1 MRRRARWA
9 GRLGLVAGGTAVGL
23 LLAEGLARLIQPG
36 GGAELLMGSVVTPPG
51 MYAADRDLMYAPV
64 PGFEATG
71 RSLAGPVK
79 VRLNRLGLRGGEPAP
94 VAEPRRWL
102 VLGDSFALSL
112 QVPEEATFEALL
124 DARLGPEVEVWNG
137 GVEGYSTWQE
147 TRRYAQV
154 DGALGSR
161 AVLLLYFLGND
172 LYDNA
177 WFPETIPHWN
187 PDMFMQP
194 PAPSGLSGWLEGHS
208 FLFAQ
213 LRVWQNRRSVADDA
227 HRMERWRD
235 ELSLFTRGGAAQLQQ
250 RLPATEAALAEL
262 KARVDSAGDVLLV
275 AVAPPAFQIEPARA
289 AGTLSMVGL
298 DPADADLDAP
308 RQAVLASLD
317 RLGIASCDLVA
328 PLEAAA
334 AAGAQSDFVFDGH
347 WTAEGHRQ
355 VAAALEPCMRAMAP
369 W

>member
-1 MRRRARWA
+1 MRSRRRW
-9 GRLGLVAGGTAVGL
+9 GGKLGLALGGTVVGL

-51 MYAADRDLMYAPV
+51 MYTGDRELMYTPV
-64 PGFEATG
+64 PDFSATG
-71 RSLAGPVK
+71 RSLAGPVQ
-79 VRLNRLGLRGGEPAP
+79 VRLNRLGLRGPDPAE
-94 VAEPRRWL
+94 VARPRRWL

-124 DARLGPEVEVWNG
+124 DERLGPEVEVYNG

-147 TRRYAQV
+147 TRRYQQV
-154 DGALGSR
+154 DGALGSS
-161 AVLLLYFLGND
+161 AVLLLFFLGND

-177 WFPETIPHWN
+177 WFPETLPHWN

-213 LRVWQNRRSVADDA
+213 ARVWQNRSRVADDP

-235 ELSLFTRGGAAQLQQ
+235 ELSLFTRSGAAQLQQ
-250 RLPATEAALAEL
+250 RLPATESALAQL
-262 KARVDSAGDVLLV
+262 QASVTSAGDVLLV
-275 AVAPPAFQIEPARA
+275 AVAPPAFQVEASRA

-308 RQAVLASLD
+308 HRAVMESLQ

-328 PLEAAA
+328 PLSAAA
-334 AAGAQSDFVFDGH
+334 ASGAEPYFVFDGH
-347 WTAEGHRQ
+347 WTEAGHRV
-355 VAAALEPCMRAMAP
+355 VAETLDPCLRAMAP